1 MKTIFYKAE
10 SRGYANHGWLETWH
24 SFSFANYYNPD
35 RVQFG
40 MLRVLNDDRID
51 GGEGFGLHPHKNMEI
66 VTIPLEGAVKHTDSM
81 GHEELIQVGEVQRM
95 SAGTG
100 VFHSEYN
107 GFADKVLSLFQ
118 IWVLPEKQNIEPS
131 YEQKAFS
138 ADEQKNKFQ
147 IIVSPSG
154 EANSLVIHQHAWF
167 SLIDMDESTTQRY
180 QLHHADN
187 GVFMLLIDGQVEIE
201 NEQLKKRDAIGVW
214 QSQYVDI
221 KSVEFSKLL
230 IIEVPLK

>member
-66 VTIPLEGAVKHTDSM
+66 VTIPLEGAVKHTDSI

-138 ADEQKNKFQ
+138 ADERKNKFQ

-180 QLHHADN
+180 QLHHVDN